1 MTSTFPKSTI
11 PKHKKVWHRLNKPTR
26 YFIVTGG
33 RGSGKSFEVGRF
45 ASILS
50 FKANQKI
57 LFTRQTMTSAHLSII
72 PEFQEKI
79 ELLGIEDAF
88 DVNRNEIINKV
99 SKSQII
105 FKGLK
110 TSSGDQT
117 ANLKSLQGI
126 NTWILD
132 EAEELLDESVFDK
145 INLSIRQK
153 GVPNRIILILNPA
166 TKEHWIYKRFFERK
180 GVEAGFNGVKGDTT
194 YIHTTYLDN
203 IENLDETFLNEVSR
217 IKADNPVKYK
227 HIIEG
232 SWIDKAEGVVF
243 SNWKFGKFNPDGL
256 QVSYGQDFGFS
267 IDPTTLI
274 SVAIDKKKKK
284 IYVKEHLYKPKLSTA
299 QIGYINLDVCG
310 KSLIV
315 ADSAEPRLID
325 ELYRMGCNIVG
336 AEKGQ
341 GSISLG
347 ISLLLDYEIIVDE
360 GSTNIAKELNN
371 YIYADKGSKL
381 FVDAYNHTIDPLR
394 YVVMYHLGKSTGIE
408 IR

>member
-1 MTSTFPKSTI
+1 MIEKPK
-11 PKHKKVWHRLNKPTR
+11 PVWNNLTNDTR
-26 YFIVTGG
+26 YFVITGG

-50 FKANQKI
+50 FKPKKKI

-72 PEFQEKI
+72 PEFQEKLNLLEI
-79 ELLGIEDAF
+79 EQLF
-88 DVNRNEIINKV
+88 NVTRNEIQNKQ
-99 SKSQII
+99 SNSLII

-126 NTWILD
+126 DTWILD
-132 EAEELLDESVFDK
+132 EAEELIDESIFDK

-153 GVPNRIILILNPA
+153 GRQNRVILILNPA
-166 TKEHWIYKRFFERK
+166 TKEHWIYKRFFEDV
-180 GVEAGFNGVKGDTT
+180 GVEEGFTGVKGNTT

-203 IENLDETFLNEVSR
+203 KENLAKSYLDEIEL
-217 IKADNPVKYK
+217 IKKNSPTKYK
-227 HIIEG
+227 HVVLG
-232 SWIDKAEGVVF
+232 GWLDKAEGVVIT
-243 SNWKFGKFNPDGL
+243 NWKFGEFNPDGL

-274 SVAIDKKKKK
+274 GVAIDKKKKK
-284 IYVKEHLYKPKLSTA
+284 IYVQEHLYKPKLTTTEIA
-299 QIGYINLDVCG
+299 HINKKVCG
-310 KSLIV
+310 NSLIV
-315 ADSAEPRLID
+315 ADSAEPRLIS
-325 ELYRMGCNIVG
+325 ELASMGCNIIG
-336 AEKGQ
+336 AEKGA

-347 ISLLLDYEIIVDE
+347 IALLLDYEIIVE
-360 GSTNIAKELNN
+360 HNSQNIAKEFNN

-381 FVDAYNHTIDPLR
+381 FVDAFNHIIDPLR
-394 YVVMYHLGKSTGIE
+394 YNVTYHLGRATGIE